1 MFSYTCIFCFF
12 DITIYYAFWASKDRY
27 AALNE
32 LYNTKLVYYVKY
44 VSRAGGLRSKNSDVM
59 LPYKHVIAFL
69 SMTATT
75 YILPTLFWKSLRF
88 FLKSLNLKEL
98 MTSPNNHST
107 ELLTA
112 LIFVLYSSIFGVRMP
127 CLKGP

>member
-12 DITIYYAFWASKDRY
+12 DIIIYYAFWASKDRY

-32 LYNTKLVYYVKY
+32 IYNTKLVYYVKY

-75 YILPTLFWKSLRF
+75 YILPTLFWKSLKF
-88 FLKSLNLKEL
+88 F
-98 MTSPNNHST
+98 
-107 ELLTA
+107 
-112 LIFVLYSSIFGVRMP
+112 
-127 CLKGP
+127 